1 MIRITFEKTLNGY
14 TLRDALVL
22 PDDHNLTEE
31 ELEAMKQQ
39 RFDNWY
45 AIITAPPVEDPPAD
59 VPSDIIDVPPT
70 DITPV
75 ETPIVDPVPEDVP
88 PTDITP
94 V

>member
-1 MIRITFEKTLNGY
+1 MIRITFERTMNGY

-22 PDDHNLTEE
+22 PENHNLTEE
-31 ELEAMKQQ
+31 EIEVMKQK

-45 AIITAPPVEDPPAD
+45 AIITAPPVEDPVQAD

-75 ETPIVDPVPEDVP
+75 
-88 PTDITP
+88 
-94 V
+94 